1 MKLKPLHDP
10 GQGPLRVVG
19 LMSGSGTNLRRIL
32 EHQERLTKQE
42 GRPVFEVVVIFS
54 DSWNS
59 KATELGR
66 DHDLPVLVRD
76 LRAWLKKRGIPRSDL
91 LRREEFDRGTIEALK
106 TFGAQAA
113 AYAGYMSLATPPL
126 IRAWL
131 GVNVHPADLSVTLPN
146 GKRKWTG
153 AHAVRDALAAGEKIL
168 RSTTHLIEPE
178 CDMGRIFM
186 VSAPLPVEVPNG
198 ADLSDPHQLDAIAAR
213 NQDRLKKKGDW
224 VIFPRTLE
232 AIARGQFQADADGNF
247 YFQSRPVP
255 QGVRLED

>member
-54 DSWNS
+54 DSWKS

-76 LRAWLKKRGIPRSDL
+76 LRAWLKKHGIPRSDL
-91 LRREEFDRGTIEALK
+91 LRREEFDLGTIEALK
-106 TFGAQAA
+106 PFAAQAA

-153 AHAVRDALAAGEKIL
+153 AHAVRDALAAGENVL

-186 VSAPLPVEVPNG
+186 VSPPLPVEIPAG
-198 ADLSDPHQLDAIAAR
+198 ADLSDSHQLEAIAAQ
-213 NQDRLKKKGDW
+213 NQDRLKEKGDW
-224 VIFPRTLE
+224 VIFPKTLE
-232 AIARGQFQADADGNF
+232 AIARGHFQSDADGNF
-247 YFQSRPVP
+247 YFQNRPVP